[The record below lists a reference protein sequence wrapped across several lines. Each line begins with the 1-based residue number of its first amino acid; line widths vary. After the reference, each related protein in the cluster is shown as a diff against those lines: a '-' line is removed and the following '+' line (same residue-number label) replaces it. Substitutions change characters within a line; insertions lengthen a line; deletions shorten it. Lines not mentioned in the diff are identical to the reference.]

1 MANVSMKDFR
11 QGEYPVIDAA
21 ISDINEHGEVHA
33 TFEEHDEEV
42 ELRLGTTTVDG
53 GREQFIIEGADTEH
67 FFSFDRLVSY
77 YKPRDVY
84 HD

>member
-1 MANVSMKDFR
+1 MAKVSVKNLR
-11 QGEYPVIDAA
+11 QKEYPVIDAV

-53 GREQFIIEGADTEH
+53 GRAQFIIEGADTEH